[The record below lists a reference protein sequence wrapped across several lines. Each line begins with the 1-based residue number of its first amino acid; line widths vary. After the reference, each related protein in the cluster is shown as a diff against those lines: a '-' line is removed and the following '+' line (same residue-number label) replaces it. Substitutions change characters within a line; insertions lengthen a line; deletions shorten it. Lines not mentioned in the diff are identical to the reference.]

1 MKLSS
6 IKNGEHFIY
15 DGEEYEKL
23 FGGEVASATNVKTGE
38 RITIFGKATVER
50 PKKTK

>member
-6 IKNGEHFIY
+6 IRNGEHFIY
-15 DGEEYEKL
+15 KDEEYEKL
-23 FGGEVASATNVKTGE
+23 FGGEVASATNIKTGE
-38 RITIFGKATVER
+38 RILLFGKASVER

>member
-6 IKNGEHFIY
+6 IRNGEHFIY
-15 DGEEYEKL
+15 KDEEYEKL
-23 FGGEVASATNVKTGE
+23 FGGEVSSATNVKTSE
-38 RITIFGKATVER
+38 RITIFGKTSVER

>member
-6 IKNGEHFIY
+6 IRNGEHFMY
-15 DGEEYEKL
+15 KNEEYEKL
-23 FGGEVASATNVKTGE
+23 FGGKVSSATNVKTGE
-38 RITIFGKATVER
+38 RITIFGKTSVER

>member
-6 IKNGEHFIY
+6 IRNGEHFIY
-15 DGEEYEKL
+15 NGEEYRKQ
-23 FGGEVASATNVKTGE
+23 FGGEVASAVNINTGE
-38 RITIFGKATVER
+38 SITIFGRTTVER